1 MCAAHDWGLRTRACL
16 LDAIAEI
23 TYRVFRDT
31 LGFPDKTPARPER
44 KTRKDWFVF
53 GSEPPRG
60 KIQRLSPG
68 SPSPGISKASSHQ
81 NEVERGYL
89 VPIPKGTAGD
99 RSFAAPRVQHD
110 KLVSLQ

>member
-44 KTRKDWFVF
+44 KTGEDWFGVRASK
-53 GSEPPRG
+53 GQDPE
-60 KIQRLSPG
+60 IEPG
-68 SPSPGISKASSHQ
+68 SPSPGVSKASSYQ
-81 NEVERGYL
+81 NEVELGNL
-89 VPIPKGTAGD
+89 VPIPKSAAGD
-99 RSFAAPRVQHD
+99 KVVCCSTCSA
-110 KLVSLQ
+110 